1 LFEPADEPVVEGVV
15 DDVLH
20 RRLVLL
26 VRLDHLGPVAAAEDV
41 ILPLVAFVE
50 GAGVAAV
57 QVPHPVGQVRQ
68 RGFDEEVVV
77 IPHQAAHVRAPA
89 VAPFDPAQ
97 DVEEHDPV
105 AIVHDDRSVV
115 VAADPDVVE
124 GTRFEVTKRPSH
136 RSKVTPREPLSPRRD
151 GFASRPAR
159 SCHVPGTRL
168 GRTRRGPHERVSR
181 GRPGLRS

>member
-15 DDVLH
+15 DDVLD
-20 RRLVLL
+20 RGFVLL

-57 QVPHPVGQVRQ
+57 QVPHPVGEVRQ
-68 RGFDEEVVV
+68 RGLDEDVVV
-77 IPHQAAHVRAPA
+77 VPNQAAHVRAPA

-97 DVEEHDPV
+97 DVEENHPV

-124 GTRFEVTKRPSH
+124 GTSFEVAVRPSH
-136 RSKVTPREPLSPRRD
+136 RSKVTPREPLSPRCD

-168 GRTRRGPHERVSR
+168 GRTRHRPRGRVSR
-181 GRPGLRS
+181 GRFGFRS